1 VRRLWKILDGLEQVE
16 FWIYALAAL
25 LLLLLGPVFLLVRLV
40 RSEQWG
46 WAGLLVLMFGTG
58 LAIMIRDCRRRKFSR
73 FGIGLVMLFLLA
85 WVLLVL
91 VLAFGGA

>member
-1 VRRLWKILDGLEQVE
+1 MRRLWKILDGLDQVE
-16 FWIYALAAL
+16 FWVYALGAL
-25 LLLLLGPVFLLVRLV
+25 LVLLLGPVFLLVRLV
-40 RSEQWG
+40 RSELWG
-46 WAGLLVLMFGTG
+46 WAALLVLIFGTG

-73 FGIGLVMLFLLA
+73 FGLGLVVLFLLA